1 MANGPRRR
9 EHLDLCEIL
18 MVLWSWFQLGQG
30 ERTPQSCSVGEDQSV
45 DPKRFKTGYRF
56 IYWNI
61 LINMFI

>member
-30 ERTPQSCSVGEDQSV
+30 ERTPQSCSVGEDHSV
-45 DPKRFKTGYRF
+45 DPSVSRLVIGLYTGIF
-56 IYWNI
+56 
-61 LINMFI
+61 